1 MKTSRNQII
10 FQNVAPAI
18 LANACVFLF
27 SVVDGIFVG
36 QGAGMQAL
44 GAVNL
49 ALPFVL
55 IVQAL
60 NAMASI
66 GGVTITAVR
75 FGSGDKEGAQ
85 HAFMHAVTINFLVGC
100 LVTLIGCG
108 LTGPVCR
115 LLGATG
121 NYYELAKDYVFW
133 WALFAI
139 ANSVSLNLQSFCRND
154 GNPSLV
160 AVTNVVVTALNIF
173 LDWLFV
179 FPMQRG
185 VAGAAIATGISQV
198 VGLLVI
204 LTHFV
209 FKRGDLRIRKYKPQG
224 KLYRKIVLRG
234 LPEAIAQFSTP
245 VTTFCMNQT
254 LMTAYGEIGINA
266 FSVISCLSSF
276 TMSVFFGASE
286 GMQPLFGQAYGAR
299 QGDDLKHY
307 YRAGQIISIIGSTLC
322 VALYILFPHPLCALF
337 GADAETIDFTAI
349 HMWEYC
355 WGFIVGSMNTMVSAY
370 FYSTKRSGQAIAL
383 NIVRSLIMNSLVIT
397 IAPMLFGKAV
407 VWHTFGIY
415 EILVLVVALTLK
427 KFSER
432 NGIAYSND

>member
-1 MKTSRNQII
+1 MEASRKKVI

-66 GGVTITAVR
+66 GGVTITAIR
-75 FGSGDKEGAQ
+75 FGSGDKDGAQ
-85 HAFMHAVTINFLVGC
+85 AAFMHAVSINLVVGV

-108 LTGPVCR
+108 LTAPVCS

-121 NYYELAKDYVFW
+121 NYFELAKDYVFW
-133 WALFAI
+133 WAMFAV

-154 GNPSLV
+154 GDPGMV
-160 AVTNVVVTALNIF
+160 AITNVVITVLNIF

-179 FPMQRG
+179 FPMQKG
-185 VAGAAIATGISQV
+185 VAGAAVATGISQV
-198 VGLLVI
+198 IGLLVV
-204 LTHFV
+204 LTHFIFKKGDLH
-209 FKRGDLRIRKYKPQG
+209 FKRYKPQA
-224 KLYRKIVLRG
+224 KLYAKIVLRG

-254 LMTAYGEIGINA
+254 LMAAYGEIGINA
-266 FSVISCLSSF
+266 FSVISYLSSF
-276 TMSVFFGASE
+276 TMSIFFGASE
-286 GMQPLFGQAYGAR
+286 GMQPLFGQAYGA
-299 QGDDLKHY
+299 QQEEDLKYY
-307 YRAGQIISIIGSTLC
+307 YRAGQIISVVGSTVC
-322 VALYILFPHPLCALF
+322 VAVYIVFPHVLCGLF
-337 GADAETIDFTAI
+337 GADAETIDFAALHI
-349 HMWEYC
+349 WEYC
-355 WGFIVGSMNTMVSAY
+355 WGFIVGSINTIISAY
-370 FYSTKRSGQAIAL
+370 FYSTKRSVLAIIL
-383 NIVRSLIMNSLVIT
+383 NTVRSLVMNSLVI
-397 IAPMLFGKAV
+397 ILLPMLLGKVV
-407 VWHTFGIY
+407 VWHTFGMN
-415 EILVLVVALTLK
+415 E
-427 KFSER
+427 F
-432 NGIAYSND
+432 

>member
-1 MKTSRNQII
+1 MSSRNKRI
-10 FQNVAPAI
+10 FHNVVPAI

-36 QGAGMQAL
+36 QGAGMEAL

-55 IVQAL
+55 VVQAL

-66 GGVTITAVR
+66 GGVTITAIR
-75 FGSGDKEGAQ
+75 FGRGDKSGAQ
-85 HAFMHAVTINFLVGC
+85 HAFMHSVSINFLVGC
-100 LVTLIGCG
+100 LVMAIGCG

-115 LLGATG
+115 LLGASG
-121 NYYELAKDYVFW
+121 DYYAMARDYVFW
-133 WALFAI
+133 WALFAV

-154 GNPSLV
+154 GNPGLV
-160 AVTNVVVTALNIF
+160 AVTNVVITTLNIF

-209 FKRGDLRIRKYKPQG
+209 LKKGELRICRYRPQG
-224 KLYRKIVLRG
+224 NLYGKIVLRG

-254 LMTAYGEIGINA
+254 LMATYGNIGINA
-266 FSVISCLSSF
+266 FSVISYLSSF
-276 TMSVFFGASE
+276 TMAVFFGASE
-286 GMQPLFGQAYGAR
+286 GMQPLFGQAYGAK
-299 QGDDLKHY
+299 QEEDLHAY
-307 YRAGQIISIIGSTLC
+307 YRAGVLISVAGSALC
-322 VALYILFPHPLCALF
+322 VAVYVLFPHALCALF
-337 GADAETIDFTAI
+337 GADARTTDFTAV

-355 WGFIVGSMNTMVSAY
+355 WGFIVGSMNTIISAY

-383 NIVRSLIMNSLVIT
+383 NVVRSLLMNSLVILLV
-397 IAPMLFGKAV
+397 PRLFGKAV

-415 EILVLVVALTLK
+415 EVLVLIVAVALK
-427 KFSER
+427 KCSER
-432 NGIAYSND
+432 RGIAYSAD

>member
-1 MKTSRNQII
+1 MSESRKKLI
-10 FQNVAPAI
+10 FKNVAPAI

-36 QGAGMQAL
+36 QGAGMDAL

-66 GGVTITAVR
+66 GGVTVTAIR
-75 FGSGDKEGAQ
+75 FGRGDKEGAQ
-85 HAFMHAVTINFLVGC
+85 NAFMHAVTINFIVGC

-121 NYYELAKDYVFW
+121 NYFELAKDYVFW
-133 WALFAI
+133 WALFAV

-154 GNPSLV
+154 SNPGLV
-160 AVTNVVVTALNIF
+160 AITNVVITTLNIF

-179 FPMQRG
+179 FPMGKG

-198 VGLLVI
+198 VGLCVI

-209 FKRGDLRIRKYKPQG
+209 FKKGELRIQKYKPQA
-224 KLYRKIVLRG
+224 KLYGKIVLRG

-245 VTTFCMNQT
+245 VTTFCMNKT
-254 LMTAYGEIGINA
+254 LMVAYGNIGINA
-266 FSVISCLSSF
+266 FSVISYLSSF

-286 GMQPLFGQAYGAR
+286 GMQPLFGHAYGEKND
-299 QGDDLKHY
+299 DDLKHF
-307 YRAGQIISIIGSTLC
+307 YRAGQIISIVGSTIC
-322 VALYILFPHPLCALF
+322 VAVYVIFPHLLCRLF
-337 GADAETIDFTAI
+337 GADEATVDFASI
-349 HMWEYC
+349 HIWEYC
-355 WGFIVGSMNTMVSAY
+355 WGFIVGSVNTMISAY

-383 NIVRSLIMNSLVIT
+383 NIVRSLVMNSIVIT
-397 IAPMLFGKAV
+397 VLPLIFGKAI
-407 VWHTFGIY
+407 VWHTFGIF
-415 EILVLVVALTLK
+415 EVLVLIVAALIK
-427 KFSER
+427 KCSER
-432 NGIAYSND
+432 KGVIYK

>member
-1 MKTSRNQII
+1 MENRKKRI
-10 FQNVAPAI
+10 FHNVAPAI

-36 QGAGMQAL
+36 QGAGVEAL

-66 GGVTITAVR
+66 GGVTITAIR
-75 FGSGDKEGAQ
+75 FGSGDKSGAQ
-85 HAFMHAVTINFLVGC
+85 SAFMHSVTINFIVGC
-100 LVTLIGCG
+100 LVVAVGCG
-108 LTGPVCR
+108 FTGPVCR
-115 LLGATG
+115 LLGASG
-121 NYYELAKDYVFW
+121 DYFEMAKDYVFW
-133 WALFAI
+133 WALFAV

-160 AVTNVVVTALNIF
+160 AVTNIVITSLNIF

-204 LTHFV
+204 LTHFI
-209 FKRGDLRIRKYKPQG
+209 FKKGDLRIRKYRPHG
-224 KLYRKIVLRG
+224 KLYSKIVLRG

-245 VTTFCMNQT
+245 VTTFCMNQI
-254 LMTAYGEIGINA
+254 LIVAYGNIGINA
-266 FSVISCLSSF
+266 FSVISYLSSF
-276 TMSVFFGASE
+276 TMAVFFGASE
-286 GMQPLFGQAYGAR
+286 GMQPLFGQAYGAK
-299 QGDDLKHY
+299 QEEDLQVY
-307 YRAGQIISIIGSTLC
+307 YRAGILISIIGSALC
-322 VALYILFPHPLCALF
+322 VAVYVLFPHALCGLF
-337 GADAETIDFTAI
+337 GADGPTTDFTAI

-355 WGFIVGSMNTMVSAY
+355 WGFIVGSVNTIISAY
-370 FYSTKRSGQAIAL
+370 FYSTKRSGLAIVL
-383 NIVRSLIMNSLVIT
+383 NVVRSLVVNSLVIT
-397 IAPMLFGKAV
+397 FLPRLFGNIV

-415 EILVLVVALTLK
+415 EVLVLLIALLLK

-432 NGIAYSND
+432 NGIAYSAD

>member
-1 MKTSRNQII
+1 MKNARRKII

-44 GAVNL
+44 DAVNL
-49 ALPFVL
+49 TLPFVL
-55 IVQAL
+55 IVQAF

-66 GGVTITAVR
+66 GGVTITAIR
-75 FGSGDKEGAQ
+75 FGRGDREGAQ
-85 HAFMHAVTINFLVGC
+85 NAFMHAVTINFIVGC

-108 LTGPVCR
+108 LTGPVCD

-121 NYYELAKDYVFW
+121 SYRELAKDYVFW
-133 WALFAI
+133 WALFAA

-154 GNPSLV
+154 GNPGLV
-160 AVTNVVVTALNIF
+160 AVTNVVITSLNIF

-179 FPMQRG
+179 FPMQMG

-198 VGLLVI
+198 VGLAVI
-204 LTHFV
+204 LTHFI
-209 FKRGDLRIRKYKPQG
+209 FKKGDLRICKYKPQG
-224 KLYRKIVLRG
+224 KLYRKILLRG

-245 VTTFCMNQT
+245 VTTFCMNRT
-254 LMTAYGEIGINA
+254 LMSIYGEIGINA
-266 FSVISCLSSF
+266 FSIISYLSSF

-299 QGDDLKHY
+299 EGDDLGHY
-307 YRAGQIISIIGSTLC
+307 YHAGQIISVAGSAFC
-322 VALYILFPHPLCALF
+322 VAIYVIFPHALCTLF
-337 GADAETIDFTAI
+337 GGDAETIAFTEI

-355 WGFIVGSMNTMVSAY
+355 WGFIVGSINTMISAY

-383 NIVRSLIMNSLVIT
+383 NIIRSLVMNSIVIT
-397 IAPMLFGKAV
+397 FVPMILGRAV
-407 VWHTFGIY
+407 VWHTFGIF
-415 EILVLVVALTLK
+415 EVLVLIIAVIVK
-427 KFSER
+427 RVSER
-432 NGIAYSND
+432 KGIVYK

>member
-1 MKTSRNQII
+1 MEASRKKVI

-66 GGVTITAVR
+66 GGVTITAIR
-75 FGSGDKEGAQ
+75 FGSGDKDGAQ
-85 HAFMHAVTINFLVGC
+85 AAFMHAVSINLVVGV

-108 LTGPVCR
+108 LTAPVCS

-121 NYYELAKDYVFW
+121 NYFELAKDYVFW
-133 WALFAI
+133 WAMFAV

-154 GNPSLV
+154 GDPGMV
-160 AVTNVVVTALNIF
+160 AITNVVITVLNIF

-179 FPMQRG
+179 FPMQKG
-185 VAGAAIATGISQV
+185 VAGAAVATGISQV
-198 VGLLVI
+198 IGLLVV
-204 LTHFV
+204 LTHFIFKKGDLH
-209 FKRGDLRIRKYKPQG
+209 FKRYKPQA
-224 KLYRKIVLRG
+224 KLYAKIVLRG

-254 LMTAYGEIGINA
+254 LMAAYGEIGINA
-266 FSVISCLSSF
+266 FSVISYLSSF
-276 TMSVFFGASE
+276 TMSIFFGASE
-286 GMQPLFGQAYGAR
+286 GMQPLFGQAYGA
-299 QGDDLKHY
+299 QQEEDLKYY
-307 YRAGQIISIIGSTLC
+307 YRAGQIISVVGSTVC
-322 VALYILFPHPLCALF
+322 VAVYIVFPHVLCGLF
-337 GADAETIDFTAI
+337 GADAETIDFAALHI
-349 HMWEYC
+349 WEYC
-355 WGFIVGSMNTMVSAY
+355 WGFIVGSINTIISAY
-370 FYSTKRSGQAIAL
+370 FYSTKRSVLAIIL
-383 NIVRSLIMNSLVIT
+383 NTVRSLVMNSLVI
-397 IAPMLFGKAV
+397 ILLPMLLGKVV

-415 EILVLVVALTLK
+415 EVLVLVLAVFMK
-427 KFSER
+427 KYSER
-432 NGIAYSND
+432 NGIVYSTD

>member
-1 MKTSRNQII
+1 METSRNKII

-44 GAVNL
+44 GAVNI

-66 GGVTITAVR
+66 GGVTITAIR

-85 HAFMHAVTINFLVGC
+85 NAFMHAVTINFIVGC
-100 LVTLIGCG
+100 LVVLIGCG
-108 LTGPVCR
+108 ITGPVCR

-121 NYYELAKDYVFW
+121 GYYELAKDYVFW
-133 WALFAI
+133 WALFAV

-154 GNPSLV
+154 GNPGLV
-160 AVTNVVVTALNIF
+160 AITNVVITTLNIF

-179 FPMQRG
+179 FPMQKG
-185 VAGAAIATGISQV
+185 VAGAAIATGISQI

-209 FKRGDLRIRKYKPQG
+209 FKKGELRIKKYKPQA
-224 KLYRKIVLRG
+224 KLYGKIVLRG

-245 VTTFCMNQT
+245 VTTFCMNRT
-254 LMTAYGEIGINA
+254 LMAAYGEIGINA
-266 FSVISCLSSF
+266 FSVISYLSSF
-276 TMSVFFGASE
+276 TMAVFFGASE
-286 GMQPLFGQAYGAR
+286 GMQPLFGQAYGAKR
-299 QGDDLKHY
+299 DEDLKHY
-307 YRAGQIISIIGSTLC
+307 YRAGLIISVVGSALC
-322 VALYILFPHPLCALF
+322 VAVYVLFPHTLCGLF

-355 WGFIVGSMNTMVSAY
+355 WGFVVGSLNTIISAY

-383 NIVRSLIMNSLVIT
+383 NVVRSLIVNSVVIT
-397 IAPMLFGKAV
+397 FLPMLFGKAV

-415 EILVLVVALTLK
+415 EILVLIIAVAMK
-427 KFSER
+427 KYSER
-432 NGIAYSND
+432 NGISYSAD